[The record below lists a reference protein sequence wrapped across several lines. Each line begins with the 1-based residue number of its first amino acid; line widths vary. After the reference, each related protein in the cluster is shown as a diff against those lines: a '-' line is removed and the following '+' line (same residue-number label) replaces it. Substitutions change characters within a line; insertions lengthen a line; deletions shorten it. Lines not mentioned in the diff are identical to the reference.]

1 MMENEIKTTTEALDE
16 ALQVSEETFDV
27 TPEEDVEVYTPDEET
42 TVQEGEEATLTSE
55 PDQLEIHLAS
65 GTSLSMGYENMD
77 WEKVWMDNGPTM
89 SNNILAIMAKARD
102 MRTAPIG
109 DGRNDI
115 ADELIEMVKNAF
127 EEMGVPKLDYTQF
140 IFETKT
146 EEALL
151 YMEDYI
157 RLISELLHVA
167 QIEVITKPTDGMT
180 VDQLIT
186 QFSQQVDKM
195 TNHNEE

>member
-1 MMENEIKTTTEALDE
+1 MMENEMKTTAEVLDE

-42 TVQEGEEATLTSE
+42 TVQEGEEATLNSD
-55 PDQLEIHLAS
+55 PDQLEIYLAS
-65 GTSLSMGYENMD
+65 GTSLTMGYENMD

-109 DGRNDI
+109 DGRTEI
-115 ADELIEMVKNAF
+115 ANELIEMVKNAF
-127 EEMGVPKLDYTQF
+127 EEMGVPALDYTKF

-186 QFSQQVDKM
+186 QFSQQVDEM
-195 TNHNEE
+195 TTHNEE